1 MAARGNH
8 KELVIGRK
16 ALHPL
21 PMPAVS
27 LRCLALFCMC
37 FQAVLLAGVTIK
49 EIGDVLGHRS
59 TESTAAYLRL
69 ATDDLRTVALNMPVG
84 VAP

>member
-1 MAARGNH
+1 
-8 KELVIGRK
+8 
-16 ALHPL
+16 
-21 PMPAVS
+21 
-27 LRCLALFCMC
+27 
-37 FQAVLLAGVTIK
+37 
-49 EIGDVLGHRS
+49 VLGHRS

>member
-1 MAARGNH
+1 MSGWQAAQVPAAPGVIEGQQPAHQWFAFRHARAASLLRG
-8 KELVIGRK
+8 
-16 ALHPL
+16 
-21 PMPAVS
+21 
-27 LRCLALFCMC
+27 
-37 FQAVLLAGVTIK
+37 GVTIK